1 MDRCESF
8 LLEELEPGCLV
19 RDTEVGHIFSPV
31 KADIENRKTR
41 TDKVKLLLEHLKKES
56 EETIELVLDRLK
68 EKNRYVYDKLFP
80 NVEKFQDLGEYLIKV
95 KVVNKYQLRNLTT

>member
-19 RDTEVGHIFSPV
+19 RDTEMGHIFSSV

-95 KVVNKYQLRNLTT
+95 KVVKKYQLRNLTT

>member
-8 LLEELEPGCLV
+8 LLEELEPGCWV
-19 RDTEVGHIFSPV
+19 RDTVVGHIFSPV

-56 EETIELVLDRLK
+56 EDTIKLVLDRLK

-80 NVEKFQDLGEYLIKV
+80 NVEKFQDLGEY
-95 KVVNKYQLRNLTT
+95 

>member
-1 MDRCESF
+1 M
-8 LLEELEPGCLV
+8 
-19 RDTEVGHIFSPV
+19 GHIFSPV

-56 EETIELVLDRLK
+56 EDTIKLVLDRLK

-80 NVEKFQDLGEYLIKV
+80 NVEKFQDLGEY
-95 KVVNKYQLRNLTT
+95 

>member
-1 MDRCESF
+1 M
-8 LLEELEPGCLV
+8 
-19 RDTEVGHIFSPV
+19 GHIFSSV

-80 NVEKFQDLGEYLIKV
+80 NVEKFQDLGEY
-95 KVVNKYQLRNLTT
+95 

>member
-19 RDTEVGHIFSPV
+19 RDTEMGHIFSSV

-80 NVEKFQDLGEYLIKV
+80 NVEKFQDLGEY
-95 KVVNKYQLRNLTT
+95 

>member
-80 NVEKFQDLGEYLIKV
+80 NVEKFQDLEYLINV
-95 KVVNKYQLRNLTT
+95 KVVINYILKNLTT